1 MAVDPIFSNIFTQ
14 QPEDLDPKGKPS
26 FSDYVTDV
34 PVGILRG
41 ASQAVQG
48 LLSLGA
54 MPVDY
59 LADTNLL
66 SAIDNIFE
74 KITPEVDTPV
84 GEIVSVL
91 TQFGVPAGGAVKIA
105 QGIKTLSGASKIT
118 KLSSLPTMGAKTAE
132 LAKRSAFYGSI
143 GGITD
148 FVVSNPAEN
157 KTIAQTL
164 GYAEDYKGDELKGSA
179 KASEAFK
186 QKIKFGA
193 EGALLG
199 GGITAALPVAG
210 TLGFR
215 YGIKPAGKAIGFVG
229 GQTLRALDYTIV
241 NPITKII
248 GTETVGAG
256 VKKTG
261 LLFDKAVDKTMKK
274 LNIPKADSWKFLS
287 DSPNAPFKERA
298 LKKLD
303 NYKNLLKSTGPLD
316 VESKRLLEK
325 VGYQVNRDEKTLIKL
340 MNDIDNQFKDI
351 ATNYSVRFKEGFK
364 STPIAQAEND
374 LIFNY
379 LRTSGEEANAI
390 FKELPNE
397 AIKRSA
403 RRLKALM
410 KKLGKDYG
418 RLLSESADEGTRD
431 LGSQIVANGG
441 AYLKQVFSAFKNKD
455 YKFDPEKI
463 KGAQKFFKD
472 LVKGNRDLAEKV
484 DEIAKTTDRTSD
496 IWNKSLDEFSTNRM
510 EYLKRQIIES
520 NRAPDTIFNAVAK
533 TFRIPIKELREDI
546 VDVKGLKLTE
556 AGQTGKEV
564 KIGEKITSKEGE
576 LLRKGADV
584 RDIMDVRKYKAVTD
598 AFLETSTD
606 YRAAV
611 TDTFMQVGKQVY
623 AKNFF
628 DRLAD
633 TGLESGLFY
642 KSFDDAVSKGV
653 NPNNLIQV
661 SKESGR
667 RFGQEFDSKLFTSG
681 DEQRGLLTTPEIAN
695 AIRGVDQSFSSLYDI
710 PLYKALMSVK
720 ATGQIGKTVFSPMTQ
735 IRNVSTA
742 SFFALASGLIGG
754 RVSLGDSFKLL
765 ADDLFPGKNVSAASL
780 AKVLSKRIERGVID
794 TNIEVNE
801 IKTILQQAKDGKFS
815 LSALMNNPTVKR
827 AFDLYQG
834 GDNVWK
840 LYADDFY
847 QDALETAFKY
857 NGKGG
862 AADQAYRENIIDWYR
877 TVGRESR
884 KSDELASIN
893 QKILNTTDIKQK
905 EGLVRQFKQLGNVED
920 VSAYLVTNTIPTY
933 SKVPEI
939 IRAIRKLPIG
949 NFIAFPAEIL
959 RTSAHLLNI
968 GARELTSSNP
978 FIRQMGARRLLGASA
993 VFGGIGGTIAYTAEQ
1008 ITGVTKDKIEAFQRS
1023 AAPAYQKNATLIPL
1037 TEPNSKGEFDYFNF
1051 SYSNP
1056 YDSLIRP
1063 INAVLNAY
1071 ANGQLTQAS
1080 ADQVVFNALFGDRL
1094 TRTPGAFSEFFD
1106 PFVSESIGAEAV
1118 FDIVF
1123 RGGETR
1129 DGKKIFFEQDGA
1141 LETIDKSLAHLFT
1154 QLEPGANRSIRRI
1167 YKGVTGTFTQFGQQL
1182 DAKTEI
1188 GALLAGVRVE
1198 KAKPLNSMPFII
1210 TSYNKDKRN
1219 IFQEFG
1225 RNALSGNATGEQRLA
1240 AFKEYVLDSFESQK
1254 IFSQVLDDMQTMGV
1268 SRFKLEDLLEDRLTK
1283 SEVRNFEDKTFKVPG
1298 FSEKTFEA
1306 LIGRLKLEDPL
1317 EAAKISSEIR
1327 SAIISMDTLR
1337 DRLSF
1342 VKLSTSR
1349 EELDKRI
1356 NEILFPKIQS
1366 FRRTEDE
1373 PIQTQEPKAQL
1384 PADPNLANPPNPQ
1397 VIAQT
1402 TKQATLTDLVKSG
1415 NLGNQ
1420 FGLFRTV

>member
-1 MAVDPIFSNIFTQ
+1 MAVEPLFGDIFNQ
-14 QPEDLDPKGKPS
+14 QPEDVDPKGKAG
-26 FSDYVTDV
+26 FTDYVTDV

-74 KITPEVDTPV
+74 KITPEVDTPL

-118 KLSSLPTMGAKTAE
+118 KLSSLPNVGAKTAE
-132 LAKRSAFYGSI
+132 LAKRAGFYGSI

-157 KTIAQTL
+157 RTVAQTL
-164 GYAEDYKGDELKGSA
+164 GYADDYEGNELKGSA

-229 GQTLRALDYTIV
+229 GQTLRAIDYTVV
-241 NPITKII
+241 NPLTKVI
-248 GTETVGAG
+248 GSETVG
-256 VKKTG
+256 TG
-261 LLFDKAVDKTMKK
+261 AKGISALYDKAVDKAMKK
-274 LNIPKADSWKFLS
+274 LNIPETDSWKFLS
-287 DSPNAPFKERA
+287 DSPNAPLRERFF
-298 LKKLD
+298 KKLD
-303 NYKNLLKSTGPLD
+303 NYKNILKSTGPLD

-379 LRTSGEEANAI
+379 LRTSGQEAKDI
-390 FKELPNE
+390 FDQLPNQV
-397 AIKRSA
+397 IQRSA

-431 LGSQIVANGG
+431 LGAQIVANGG
-441 AYLKQVFSAFKNKD
+441 AYLKQVFSAFKNKN

-463 KGAQKFFKD
+463 KGAQKFFKNLVLGNKD
-472 LVKGNRDLAEKV
+472 LSEKV
-484 DEIAKTTDRTSD
+484 DILAKTTDRTSEV
-496 IWNKSLDEFSTNRM
+496 WKKSLDNFATNRM
-510 EYLKRQIIES
+510 ELLKRQIIES
-520 NRAPDTIFNAVAK
+520 DRSPDTIFNAVAK
-533 TFRIPIKELREDI
+533 TFRIPIRELRQDI

-576 LLRKGADV
+576 LLRRGADV
-584 RDIMDVRKYKAVTD
+584 RDIMDVRKFKAVTD

-633 TGLESGLFY
+633 TGLESGLFFR
-642 KSFDDAVSKGV
+642 SIDDALAKGV
-653 NPNNLIQV
+653 STNNLIQV

-667 RFGQEFDSKLFTSG
+667 RFGQEFDSKLFTSADDQG
-681 DEQRGLLTTPEIAN
+681 GLLTTPEIAN
-695 AIRGVDQSFSSLYDI
+695 AIRGVDQSFASLYDI

-754 RVSLGDSFKLL
+754 RASLGDSFKLL

-862 AADQAYRENIIDWYR
+862 AADQAYRENIIDWYK
-877 TVGRESR
+877 TVGREAR

-905 EGLVRQFKQLGNVED
+905 EGLVREFKRLGNVED

-993 VFGGIGGTIAYTAEQ
+993 VFGGIGGTLAYTAEQ
-1008 ITGVTKDKIEAFQRS
+1008 ITGVTKDKVEAFQRS
-1023 AAPAYQKNATLIPL
+1023 AAPVYQKNATLIPL
-1037 TEPNSKGEFDYFNF
+1037 TEPNSKGEFKYFNF

-1071 ANGQLTQAS
+1071 ATGQLTGRE
-1080 ADQVVFNALFGDRL
+1080 DQIVFNALFGDRL
-1094 TRTPGAFSEFFD
+1094 TRTPGAFAEFFD

-1129 DGKKIFFEQDGA
+1129 EGRRIYFDQDGA
-1141 LETIDKSLAHLFT
+1141 LERIDKSLAHLFT
-1154 QLEPGANRSIRRI
+1154 QLEPGANRSIRRV

-1198 KAKPLNSMPFII
+1198 EAKPLNSMPFII

-1219 IFQEFG
+1219 IFQEFN

-1240 AFKEYVLDSFESQK
+1240 AFKEYILDSFESQK
-1254 IFSQVLDDMQTMGV
+1254 IFSQVLEDMETMGI
-1268 SRFKLEDLLEDRLTK
+1268 SKFKLEDILDDRLTK

-1298 FSEKTFEA
+1298 FSETAFEA

-1317 EAAKISSEIR
+1317 EAARISSEIR
-1327 SAIISMDTLR
+1327 SAIISMDILR
-1337 DRLSF
+1337 DRLSLI
-1342 VKLSTSR
+1342 KLSTSR
-1349 EELDKRI
+1349 EDLEKRI
-1356 NEILFPKIQS
+1356 NTILFPKIER
-1366 FRRTEDE
+1366 FRELRET
-1373 PIQTQEPKAQL
+1373 PPSVSEPKAEL
-1384 PADPNLANPPNPQ
+1384 PTDQRAAIQPSGN

-1402 TKQATLTDLVKSG
+1402 IKQPSLTELAKG

-1420 FGLFRTV
+1420 FNLFRTI

>member
-1 MAVDPIFSNIFTQ
+1 MAVEPLFGDIFNQ
-14 QPEDLDPKGKPS
+14 QPEDVDPKGKAG
-26 FSDYVTDV
+26 FTDYVTDV
-34 PVGILRG
+34 PIGILRG

-74 KITPEVDTPV
+74 KITPEVDTPL

-118 KLSSLPTMGAKTAE
+118 KLSSLPNVGAKTAE
-132 LAKRSAFYGSI
+132 LAKRAGFYGSI

-157 KTIAQTL
+157 RTVAQTL
-164 GYAEDYKGDELKGSA
+164 GYADDYEGNELKGSA

-229 GQTLRALDYTIV
+229 GQTLRAIDYTVV
-241 NPITKII
+241 NPLTKVI
-248 GTETVGAG
+248 GSETVG
-256 VKKTG
+256 TG
-261 LLFDKAVDKTMKK
+261 AKGISALYDKAVDKAMKK
-274 LNIPKADSWKFLS
+274 LNIPETDSWKFLS
-287 DSPNAPFKERA
+287 DSPNAPLRERFF
-298 LKKLD
+298 KKLD
-303 NYKNLLKSTGPLD
+303 NYKNILKSTGPLD

-325 VGYQVNRDEKTLIKL
+325 VGYQVNRDEKALIKL
-340 MNDIDNQFKDI
+340 MNDIDDQFKDI

-379 LRTSGEEANAI
+379 LRTSGQEAKDI
-390 FKELPNE
+390 FDQLPNQV
-397 AIKRSA
+397 IKRSA

-431 LGSQIVANGG
+431 LGAQIIANGG
-441 AYLKQVFSAFKNKD
+441 AYLKQVFSAFKNKN

-463 KGAQKFFKD
+463 KGAQKFFKNLVLGNKD
-472 LVKGNRDLAEKV
+472 LSEKV
-484 DEIAKTTDRTSD
+484 DILAKTTDRTSEV
-496 IWNKSLDEFSTNRM
+496 WKKSLDDFATNRM
-510 EYLKRQIIES
+510 ELLKRQIIES
-520 NRAPDTIFNAVAK
+520 DRSPDTIFNAVAK
-533 TFRIPIKELREDI
+533 TFRIPIRELRQDI

-576 LLRKGADV
+576 LLRRGADV
-584 RDIMDVRKYKAVTD
+584 RDIMDVRKFKAVTD

-611 TDTFMQVGKQVY
+611 TDTFMQVGKQIY

-633 TGLESGLFY
+633 TGLESGLFF
-642 KSFDDAVSKGV
+642 KSIDDALAKGV
-653 NPNNLIQV
+653 STNNLIQV

-667 RFGQEFDSKLFTSG
+667 RFGQEFDSKLFTSADDQG
-681 DEQRGLLTTPEIAN
+681 GLLTTPEIAN
-695 AIRGVDQSFSSLYDI
+695 AIRGVDQSFASLYDI

-847 QDALETAFKY
+847 QDALETAFRY

-862 AADQAYRENIIDWYR
+862 AADQAYRENIIDWYK
-877 TVGRESR
+877 TVGREAR

-905 EGLVRQFKQLGNVED
+905 EGLVREFKRLGNVED

-993 VFGGIGGTIAYTAEQ
+993 VFGGIGGTLAYTAEQ
-1008 ITGVTKDKIEAFQRS
+1008 ITGVTKDKVEAFQRS
-1023 AAPAYQKNATLIPL
+1023 AAPVYQKNATLIPL
-1037 TEPNSKGEFDYFNF
+1037 TEPNSKGEFKYFNF

-1056 YDSLIRP
+1056 YDSLVRP

-1071 ANGQLTQAS
+1071 ATGQLTGRE
-1080 ADQVVFNALFGDRL
+1080 DEIVFNALFGDRL
-1094 TRTPGAFSEFFD
+1094 TRTPGAFAEFFD

-1129 DGKKIFFEQDGA
+1129 EGRRIYFDQDGA
-1141 LETIDKSLAHLFT
+1141 LERIDKSLAHLFT
-1154 QLEPGANRSIRRI
+1154 QLEPGANRSIRRV

-1198 KAKPLNSMPFII
+1198 EAKPLNSMPFII

-1219 IFQEFG
+1219 IFQEFN

-1240 AFKEYVLDSFESQK
+1240 AFKEYILDSFESQK
-1254 IFSQVLDDMQTMGV
+1254 IFGQVLEDMETMGI
-1268 SRFKLEDLLEDRLTK
+1268 SKFKLEDILDDRLTK

-1298 FSEKTFEA
+1298 FSETAFEA

-1317 EAAKISSEIR
+1317 EAARISSEIR
-1327 SAIISMDTLR
+1327 SAIISMDILR
-1337 DRLSF
+1337 DRLSLI
-1342 VKLSTSR
+1342 KLSTSR
-1349 EELDKRI
+1349 EDLEKRI
-1356 NEILFPKIQS
+1356 NTILFPKIER
-1366 FRRTEDE
+1366 FRELRET
-1373 PIQTQEPKAQL
+1373 PPSVSEPKAEL
-1384 PADPNLANPPNPQ
+1384 PTDQRAAIQPSGN

-1402 TKQATLTDLVKSG
+1402 IKQPSLTELAKG

-1420 FGLFRTV
+1420 FNLFRTI

>member
-1 MAVDPIFSNIFTQ
+1 MAVEPLFGDIFNQ
-14 QPEDLDPKGKPS
+14 QPEDVDPKGKAG
-26 FSDYVTDV
+26 FTDYVTDV

-74 KITPEVDTPV
+74 KITPEVDTPL

-118 KLSSLPTMGAKTAE
+118 KLSSLPNVGAKTAE
-132 LAKRSAFYGSI
+132 LAKRAGFYGSI

-157 KTIAQTL
+157 RTVAQTL
-164 GYAEDYKGDELKGSA
+164 GYADDYEGNELKGSA

-229 GQTLRALDYTIV
+229 GQTLRALDYTVV
-241 NPITKII
+241 NPLTKVI
-248 GTETVGAG
+248 GSETVG
-256 VKKTG
+256 TG
-261 LLFDKAVDKTMKK
+261 AKGISALYDKAVDKAMKK
-274 LNIPKADSWKFLS
+274 LNIPEADSWKFLS

-303 NYKNLLKSTGPLD
+303 NYKNILKSTGPLD

-379 LRTSGEEANAI
+379 LRASGKEADDI
-390 FKELPNE
+390 FKTLPNQ
-397 AIKRSA
+397 AIQRSA

-431 LGSQIVANGG
+431 LGAQIVANGG
-441 AYLKQVFSAFKNKD
+441 AYLKQVFSAFKNKN

-463 KGAQKFFKD
+463 KGAQKFFKNLVLGNKD
-472 LVKGNRDLAEKV
+472 LSEKV
-484 DEIAKTTDRTSD
+484 DILAKTTDRTSEV
-496 IWNKSLDEFSTNRM
+496 WKKSLDNFATNRM
-510 EYLKRQIIES
+510 ELLKRQIIES
-520 NRAPDTIFNAVAK
+520 DRSPDTIFNAVAK
-533 TFRIPIKELREDI
+533 TFRIPIRELRQDI

-556 AGQTGKEV
+556 ASQTGKEV

-584 RDIMDVRKYKAVTD
+584 RDIMDVRKFKAVTD

-633 TGLESGLFY
+633 TGLESGLFFR
-642 KSFDDAVSKGV
+642 SIDDALAKGV
-653 NPNNLIQV
+653 STNNLIQV

-667 RFGQEFDSKLFTSG
+667 RFGQEFDSKLFTSADDQG
-681 DEQRGLLTTPEIAN
+681 GLLTTPEIAN
-695 AIRGVDQSFSSLYDI
+695 AIRGVDQSFASLYDI

-862 AADQAYRENIIDWYR
+862 AADQAYRENIIDWYK
-877 TVGRESR
+877 TVGREAR
-884 KSDELASIN
+884 KSNELASIN
-893 QKILNTTDIKQK
+893 QKILNTADIKQK
-905 EGLVRQFKQLGNVED
+905 EGLVREFKRLGNVED

-993 VFGGIGGTIAYTAEQ
+993 VFGGIGGTLAYTAEQ
-1008 ITGVTKDKIEAFQRS
+1008 ITGVTKDKVEAFQRS
-1023 AAPAYQKNATLIPL
+1023 AAPVYQKNATLIPL
-1037 TEPNSKGEFDYFNF
+1037 TEPNSKGEFKYFNF

-1056 YDSLIRP
+1056 YDSLVRP

-1071 ANGQLTQAS
+1071 ATGQLTQAS
-1080 ADQVVFNALFGDRL
+1080 ADQIVFNALFGDRL
-1094 TRTPGAFSEFFD
+1094 TRTPGAFAEFFD

-1129 DGKKIFFEQDGA
+1129 EGRKIFFEQDGA
-1141 LETIDKSLAHLFT
+1141 LEVIDKSLGHLFT
-1154 QLEPGANRSIRRI
+1154 QLEPGANRSIRRV

-1198 KAKPLNSMPFII
+1198 EAKPLNSMPFII

-1219 IFQEFG
+1219 IFQEFN

-1240 AFKEYVLDSFESQK
+1240 AFKEYILDSFESQK
-1254 IFSQVLDDMQTMGV
+1254 IFGQVLEDMETMGI
-1268 SRFKLEDLLEDRLTK
+1268 SKFKLEDILDDRLTK

-1298 FSEKTFEA
+1298 FSETAFEA

-1317 EAAKISSEIR
+1317 EAARISSEIR
-1327 SAIISMDTLR
+1327 SAIISMDILR
-1337 DRLSF
+1337 DRLSLI
-1342 VKLSTSR
+1342 KLSTSR
-1349 EELDKRI
+1349 EDLEKRI
-1356 NEILFPKIQS
+1356 NTILFPKIER
-1366 FRRTEDE
+1366 FRELRET
-1373 PIQTQEPKAQL
+1373 PPSVSEPKAEL
-1384 PADPNLANPPNPQ
+1384 PTDQRAAIQPSGN

-1402 TKQATLTDLVKSG
+1402 IKQPSLTELAKG

-1420 FGLFRTV
+1420 FNLFRTI

>member
-1 MAVDPIFSNIFTQ
+1 MAVEPLFGDIFNQ
-14 QPEDLDPKGKPS
+14 QPEDVDPKGKAG
-26 FSDYVTDV
+26 FTDYVTDV
-34 PVGILRG
+34 PIGILRG

-74 KITPEVDTPV
+74 KITPEVDTPL

-118 KLSSLPTMGAKTAE
+118 KLSSLPNVGAKTAE
-132 LAKRSAFYGSI
+132 LAKRAGFYGSI

-157 KTIAQTL
+157 RTVAQTL
-164 GYAEDYKGDELKGSA
+164 GYADDYEGNELKGSA

-229 GQTLRALDYTIV
+229 GQTLRALDYTV
-241 NPITKII
+241 ANPLTKVI
-248 GTETVGAG
+248 GSETVG
-256 VKKTG
+256 TG
-261 LLFDKAVDKTMKK
+261 AKGISALYDKAVDKAMKK
-274 LNIPKADSWKFLS
+274 LNIPEADSWKFLS

-303 NYKNLLKSTGPLD
+303 NYKNILKSTGPLD

-379 LRTSGEEANAI
+379 LRASGKEADDI
-390 FKELPNE
+390 FKTLPNQ
-397 AIKRSA
+397 AIQRSA

-431 LGSQIVANGG
+431 LGAQIVANGG
-441 AYLKQVFSAFKNKD
+441 AYLKQVFSAFKNKN

-463 KGAQKFFKD
+463 KGAQKFFKNLVLGNKD
-472 LVKGNRDLAEKV
+472 LSEKV
-484 DEIAKTTDRTSD
+484 DILAKTTDRTSEV
-496 IWNKSLDEFSTNRM
+496 WKKSLDNFATNRM
-510 EYLKRQIIES
+510 ELLKRQIIES
-520 NRAPDTIFNAVAK
+520 DRSPDTIFNAVAK
-533 TFRIPIKELREDI
+533 TFRIPIRELRQDI

-556 AGQTGKEV
+556 AAQTGKEV

-576 LLRKGADV
+576 LLRRGADV
-584 RDIMDVRKYKAVTD
+584 RDIMDVRKFKAVTD

-611 TDTFMQVGKQVY
+611 TYTFMQVGKQVY

-633 TGLESGLFY
+633 TGLESGLFFR
-642 KSFDDAVSKGV
+642 SIDDALAKGV
-653 NPNNLIQV
+653 STNNLIQV

-667 RFGQEFDSKLFTSG
+667 RFGQEFDSKLFTSADDQG
-681 DEQRGLLTTPEIAN
+681 GLLTTPEIAN
-695 AIRGVDQSFSSLYDI
+695 AIRGVDQSFASLYDI

-862 AADQAYRENIIDWYR
+862 AADQAYRENIIDWYK
-877 TVGRESR
+877 TVGREAR
-884 KSDELASIN
+884 KSDELALIN

-905 EGLVRQFKQLGNVED
+905 EGLVREFKRLGNVED

-993 VFGGIGGTIAYTAEQ
+993 VFGGIGGTLAYTAEQ
-1008 ITGVTKDKIEAFQRS
+1008 ITGVTKDKVEAFQRS
-1023 AAPAYQKNATLIPL
+1023 AAPVYQKNATLIPL
-1037 TEPNSKGEFDYFNF
+1037 TEPNSKGEFKYFNF

-1056 YDSLIRP
+1056 YDSLVRP
-1063 INAVLNAY
+1063 VNAVLNAY
-1071 ANGQLTQAS
+1071 ANGQLTQTS
-1080 ADQVVFNALFGDRL
+1080 ADQIVFNALFGDRL
-1094 TRTPGAFSEFFD
+1094 TRTPGAFAEFFD

-1118 FDIVF
+1118 FDIAF

-1129 DGKKIFFEQDGA
+1129 EGRRIYFDQDGA
-1141 LETIDKSLAHLFT
+1141 LERIDKSLAHLFT
-1154 QLEPGANRSIRRI
+1154 QLEPGANRSIRRV

-1198 KAKPLNSMPFII
+1198 EAKPLNSMPFII

-1219 IFQEFG
+1219 IFAEFN

-1240 AFKEYVLDSFESQK
+1240 AFKEYILDSFESQK
-1254 IFSQVLDDMQTMGV
+1254 IFGQVLEDMETMGI
-1268 SRFKLEDLLEDRLTK
+1268 SKFKLEDILDDRLTK

-1298 FSEKTFEA
+1298 FSETAFEA

-1317 EAAKISSEIR
+1317 EAARISSEIR
-1327 SAIISMDTLR
+1327 SAIISMDILR
-1337 DRLSF
+1337 DRLSLI
-1342 VKLSTSR
+1342 KLSTSR
-1349 EELDKRI
+1349 EDLEKRI
-1356 NEILFPKIQS
+1356 NTILFPKIER
-1366 FRRTEDE
+1366 FRELRET
-1373 PIQTQEPKAQL
+1373 PPSVSEPKAEL
-1384 PADPNLANPPNPQ
+1384 PTDQRAAIQPSGN

-1402 TKQATLTDLVKSG
+1402 IKQPSLTELAKG

-1420 FGLFRTV
+1420 FNLFRTI

>member
-1 MAVDPIFSNIFTQ
+1 
-14 QPEDLDPKGKPS
+14 
-26 FSDYVTDV
+26 
-34 PVGILRG
+34 
-41 ASQAVQG
+41 
-48 LLSLGA
+48 

-74 KITPEVDTPV
+74 KITPEVDTPL

-118 KLSSLPTMGAKTAE
+118 KLSSLPNVGAKTAE
-132 LAKRSAFYGSI
+132 LAKRAGFYGSI

-157 KTIAQTL
+157 RTVAQTL
-164 GYAEDYKGDELKGSA
+164 GYADDYEGNELKGSA

-229 GQTLRALDYTIV
+229 GQTLRALDYTVV
-241 NPITKII
+241 NPLTKVI
-248 GTETVGAG
+248 GSETVGAG
-256 VKKTG
+256 AKG
-261 LLFDKAVDKTMKK
+261 ISALYDKAVDKAMKK
-274 LNIPKADSWKFLS
+274 LNIPEADSWKFLS
-287 DSPNAPFKERA
+287 DSPNAPLRERFF
-298 LKKLD
+298 KKLD
-303 NYKNLLKSTGPLD
+303 NYKNILKSTGPLD

-379 LRTSGEEANAI
+379 LRASGKEADDI
-390 FKELPNE
+390 FKSLPNQ
-397 AIKRSA
+397 AIQRSA

-431 LGSQIVANGG
+431 LGAQIVANGG
-441 AYLKQVFSAFKNKD
+441 AYLKQVFSAFKNKN

-463 KGAQKFFKD
+463 KGAQKFFKNLILGNKD
-472 LVKGNRDLAEKV
+472 LSEKV
-484 DEIAKTTDRTSD
+484 DILAKTTDRTSEV
-496 IWNKSLDEFSTNRM
+496 WKKSLDNFATNRM
-510 EYLKRQIIES
+510 ELLKRQIIES
-520 NRAPDTIFNAVAK
+520 DRSPDTIFNAVAK
-533 TFRIPIKELREDI
+533 TFRIPIRELRQDI

-576 LLRKGADV
+576 LLRRGADV
-584 RDIMDVRKYKAVTD
+584 RDIMDVRKFKAVTD

-633 TGLESGLFY
+633 TGLESGLFF
-642 KSFDDAVSKGV
+642 KSIDDALAKDVST
-653 NPNNLIQV
+653 NNLIQV

-667 RFGQEFDSKLFTSG
+667 RFGQEFDSKLFTSADDQG
-681 DEQRGLLTTPEIAN
+681 GLLTTPEIAN
-695 AIRGVDQSFSSLYDI
+695 AIRGVDQSFASLYDI

-862 AADQAYRENIIDWYR
+862 AADQAYRENIIDWYK
-877 TVGRESR
+877 TVGREAR

-905 EGLVRQFKQLGNVED
+905 EGLVREFKRLGNVED

-993 VFGGIGGTIAYTAEQ
+993 VFGGIGSTLAYTAEQ
-1008 ITGVTKDKIEAFQRS
+1008 ITGVTKDKVEAFQRS
-1023 AAPAYQKNATLIPL
+1023 AAPVYQKNATLIPL
-1037 TEPNSKGEFDYFNF
+1037 TEPNSKGEFKYFNF

-1056 YDSLIRP
+1056 YDSLVRP

-1071 ANGQLTQAS
+1071 ATGQLTGRE
-1080 ADQVVFNALFGDRL
+1080 DQIVFNALFGDRL
-1094 TRTPGAFSEFFD
+1094 TRTPGAFAEFFD

-1129 DGKKIFFEQDGA
+1129 EGRKIFFEQDGA
-1141 LETIDKSLAHLFT
+1141 LERIDKSLAHLFT
-1154 QLEPGANRSIRRI
+1154 QLEPGANRSIRRV

-1198 KAKPLNSMPFII
+1198 EAKPLNSMPFII

-1219 IFQEFG
+1219 IFQEFN

-1240 AFKEYVLDSFESQK
+1240 AFKEYILDSFESQK
-1254 IFSQVLDDMQTMGV
+1254 IFGQVLEDMETMGI
-1268 SRFKLEDLLEDRLTK
+1268 SKFKLEDILDDRLTK

-1298 FSEKTFEA
+1298 FSETAFEA
-1306 LIGRLKLEDPL
+1306 LIGRLRLEDPL
-1317 EAAKISSEIR
+1317 EAARISSEIR
-1327 SAIISMDTLR
+1327 SAIISMDILR

-1342 VKLSTSR
+1342 IKLSTSR
-1349 EELDKRI
+1349 EDLEKRI
-1356 NEILFPKIQS
+1356 NRILFPKIER
-1366 FRRTEDE
+1366 FRELRET
-1373 PIQTQEPKAQL
+1373 PPSVSEPKAEL
-1384 PADPNLANPPNPQ
+1384 PADQRAAIQPSGN

-1402 TKQATLTDLVKSG
+1402 IKQPTLTELARADT
-1415 NLGNQ
+1415 LGNR
-1420 FGLFRTV
+1420 FNLLRRA

>member
-1 MAVDPIFSNIFTQ
+1 MAVEPLFGDIFNQ
-14 QPEDLDPKGKPS
+14 QPEDVDPKGKAG
-26 FSDYVTDV
+26 FTDYVTDV
-34 PVGILRG
+34 PIGILRG

-74 KITPEVDTPV
+74 KITPEVDTPL

-118 KLSSLPTMGAKTAE
+118 KLSSLPNVGAKTAE
-132 LAKRSAFYGSI
+132 LAKRAGFYGSI

-157 KTIAQTL
+157 RTVAQTL
-164 GYAEDYKGDELKGSA
+164 GYADDYEGNELKGSA

-229 GQTLRALDYTIV
+229 GQTLRAIDYTVV
-241 NPITKII
+241 NPLTKVI
-248 GTETVGAG
+248 GSETVG
-256 VKKTG
+256 TG
-261 LLFDKAVDKTMKK
+261 AKGISALYDKAVDKAMKK
-274 LNIPKADSWKFLS
+274 LNIPEADSWKFLS
-287 DSPNAPFKERA
+287 DSPNAPLRERFF
-298 LKKLD
+298 KKLD
-303 NYKNLLKSTGPLD
+303 NYKNILKSTGPLD

-379 LRTSGEEANAI
+379 LKASGKEADDI
-390 FKELPNE
+390 FKSLPNQ
-397 AIKRSA
+397 AIQRSA

-410 KKLGKDYG
+410 RKLGKDYG
-418 RLLSESADEGTRD
+418 RLLSESADEGTKD
-431 LGSQIVANGG
+431 LGAQIIANGG
-441 AYLKQVFSAFKNKD
+441 AYLKQVFSAFKNKN

-463 KGAQKFFKD
+463 KGAQKFFKNLILGNKD
-472 LVKGNRDLAEKV
+472 LSEKV
-484 DEIAKTTDRTSD
+484 DILAKTTDRTSEV
-496 IWNKSLDEFSTNRM
+496 WKKSLDDFATNRM
-510 EYLKRQIIES
+510 ELLKRQIIES
-520 NRAPDTIFNAVAK
+520 DRSPDTIFNAVAK
-533 TFRIPIKELREDI
+533 TFRIPIRELRQDI

-576 LLRKGADV
+576 LLRRGADV
-584 RDIMDVRKYKAVTD
+584 RDIMDVRKFKAVTD

-633 TGLESGLFY
+633 TGLESGLFF
-642 KSFDDAVSKGV
+642 KSIDDALAKGV
-653 NPNNLIQV
+653 STNNLIQV

-667 RFGQEFDSKLFTSG
+667 RFGQEFDSKLFTSADDQG
-681 DEQRGLLTTPEIAN
+681 GLLTTPEIAN
-695 AIRGVDQSFSSLYDI
+695 AIRGVDQSFASLYDI

-862 AADQAYRENIIDWYR
+862 AADQAYRENIIDWYK
-877 TVGRESR
+877 TVGREAR

-905 EGLVRQFKQLGNVED
+905 EGLVREFKRLGNVED

-993 VFGGIGGTIAYTAEQ
+993 VFGGIGGTLAYTAEQ
-1008 ITGVTKDKIEAFQRS
+1008 ITGVTKDKVEAFQRS
-1023 AAPAYQKNATLIPL
+1023 AAPVYQKNATLIPL
-1037 TEPNSKGEFDYFNF
+1037 TEPNSKGEFKYFNF

-1056 YDSLIRP
+1056 YDSLVRP

-1071 ANGQLTQAS
+1071 ATGQLTGRE
-1080 ADQVVFNALFGDRL
+1080 DEIVFNALFGDRL
-1094 TRTPGAFSEFFD
+1094 TRTPGAFAEFFD

-1129 DGKKIFFEQDGA
+1129 EGRRIYFDQDGA
-1141 LETIDKSLAHLFT
+1141 LEKIDKSLAHLFT
-1154 QLEPGANRSIRRI
+1154 QLEPGANRSIRRV

-1198 KAKPLNSMPFII
+1198 EAKPLNSMPFII

-1219 IFQEFG
+1219 IFQEFN

-1240 AFKEYVLDSFESQK
+1240 AFKEYILDSFESQK
-1254 IFSQVLDDMQTMGV
+1254 IFGQVLEDMETMGI
-1268 SRFKLEDLLEDRLTK
+1268 SKFKLEDILDDRLTK

-1298 FSEKTFEA
+1298 FSETAFEA

-1317 EAAKISSEIR
+1317 EAARISSEIR
-1327 SAIISMDTLR
+1327 SAIISMDILR
-1337 DRLSF
+1337 DRLSLI
-1342 VKLSTSR
+1342 KLSTSR
-1349 EELDKRI
+1349 EDLEKRI
-1356 NEILFPKIQS
+1356 NTILFPKIER
-1366 FRRTEDE
+1366 FRELRET
-1373 PIQTQEPKAQL
+1373 PPSVSEPKAEL
-1384 PADPNLANPPNPQ
+1384 PTDQRAAIQPSGN

-1402 TKQATLTDLVKSG
+1402 IKQPSLTELAKG

-1420 FGLFRTV
+1420 FNLFRTI

>member
-1 MAVDPIFSNIFTQ
+1 MAVEPLFGDIFNQ
-14 QPEDLDPKGKPS
+14 QPEDVDPKGKAG
-26 FSDYVTDV
+26 FTDYVTDI
-34 PVGILRG
+34 PVGAFRG
-41 ASQAVQG
+41 ASIAVKE
-48 LLSLGA
+48 LIKIGA
-54 MPVDY
+54 LPIDY
-59 LADTNLL
+59 VADTNLL

-84 GEIVSVL
+84 GTITSVL
-91 TQFGVPAGGAVKIA
+91 SQFALPAGALVKLA
-105 QGIKTLSGASKIT
+105 QGIKVLSNASKIT
-118 KLSSLPTMGAKTAE
+118 KLSSLPNVGAKTAE
-132 LAKRSAFYGSI
+132 LAKRAGFYGSI
-143 GGITD
+143 GGVTD
-148 FVVSNPAEN
+148 FVVSDPEEN

-164 GYAEDYKGDELKGSA
+164 GYADDYEGNELKGSA
-179 KASEAFK
+179 KAAEAFK

-229 GQTLRALDYTIV
+229 GQTLRALDYTVV
-241 NPITKII
+241 NPLTKVI
-248 GTETVGAG
+248 GSETVG
-256 VKKTG
+256 TG
-261 LLFDKAVDKTMKK
+261 AKGISALYDKAVDKAMKK
-274 LNIPKADSWKFLS
+274 LNIPEADSWKFLS
-287 DSPNAPFKERA
+287 DSPNAPLRERFF
-298 LKKLD
+298 KKLD
-303 NYKNLLKSTGPLD
+303 NYKNILKSTGPLD

-379 LRTSGEEANAI
+379 LRASGKEADDI
-390 FKELPNE
+390 FKSLPNE
-397 AIKRSA
+397 AIQRSA

-431 LGSQIVANGG
+431 LGAQIVANGG
-441 AYLKQVFSAFKNKD
+441 AYLKQVFSAFKNKN

-463 KGAQKFFKD
+463 KGAQKFFKNLVLGNKD
-472 LVKGNRDLAEKV
+472 LSEKV
-484 DEIAKTTDRTSD
+484 DILAKTTDRTSEV
-496 IWNKSLDEFSTNRM
+496 WKKSLDNFATNRM
-510 EYLKRQIIES
+510 ELLKRQIVES
-520 NRAPDTIFNAVAK
+520 DRSPDTIFNAVAK
-533 TFRIPIKELREDI
+533 TFRIPIRELRQDI

-576 LLRKGADV
+576 LLRRGADV
-584 RDIMDVRKYKAVTD
+584 RDIMDVRKFKAVTD

-633 TGLESGLFY
+633 TGLESGLFFR
-642 KSFDDAVSKGV
+642 SIDDALAKGV
-653 NPNNLIQV
+653 STNNLIQV

-667 RFGQEFDSKLFTSG
+667 RFGQEFDSKLFTSADDQG
-681 DEQRGLLTTPEIAN
+681 GLLTTPEIAN
-695 AIRGVDQSFSSLYDI
+695 AIRGVDQSFASLYDI

-754 RVSLGDSFKLL
+754 RASLGDSFKLL
-765 ADDLFPGKNVSAASL
+765 ADDLFPGKNISAAQV
-780 AKVLSKRIERGVID
+780 AKVLSKKIERGVID

-840 LYADDFY
+840 VYADEFY

-862 AADQAYRENIIDWYR
+862 AADQAYRENIIDWYK

-884 KSDELASIN
+884 KSDELALIN

-905 EGLVRQFKQLGNVED
+905 EGLVREFKRLGNVED

-993 VFGGIGGTIAYTAEQ
+993 VFGGIGGTLAYTAEQ

-1023 AAPAYQKNATLIPL
+1023 AAPVYQKNATLIPL
-1037 TEPNSKGEFDYFNF
+1037 TEPNSKGEFKYFNF

-1071 ANGQLTQAS
+1071 ATGQLTGRE
-1080 ADQVVFNALFGDRL
+1080 DQIVFNALFGDRL
-1094 TRTPGAFSEFFD
+1094 TRTPGAFAEFFD

-1129 DGKKIFFEQDGA
+1129 EGRKIFFEQDGA
-1141 LETIDKSLAHLFT
+1141 LERIDKSLAHLFT
-1154 QLEPGANRSIRRI
+1154 QLEPGANRSIRRV

-1198 KAKPLNSMPFII
+1198 EAKPLNSMPFII

-1219 IFQEFG
+1219 LFQEFT

-1240 AFKEYVLDSFESQK
+1240 AFKEYILDSFESQK
-1254 IFSQVLDDMQTMGV
+1254 IFGQVLEDMETMGI
-1268 SRFKLEDLLEDRLTK
+1268 SKFKLEDILDDRLTK

-1298 FSEKTFEA
+1298 FSEKAFEA

-1317 EAAKISSEIR
+1317 EAARISSEIR

-1342 VKLSTSR
+1342 IKLSTSR
-1349 EELDKRI
+1349 EDLDKRI
-1356 NEILFPKIQS
+1356 NRILFPKIER
-1366 FRRTEDE
+1366 FRELRET
-1373 PIQTQEPKAQL
+1373 PPSVSEPKAEL
-1384 PADPNLANPPNPQ
+1384 PADQRAAIQPSGS

-1402 TKQATLTDLVKSG
+1402 IKQPTLTELARADT
-1415 NLGNQ
+1415 LGNR
-1420 FGLFRTV
+1420 FNLLRRA

>member
-1 MAVDPIFSNIFTQ
+1 MAVEPLFGDIFNQ
-14 QPEDLDPKGKPS
+14 QPEDVDPKGKAG
-26 FSDYVTDV
+26 FTDYVTDV
-34 PVGILRG
+34 PIGILRG

-74 KITPEVDTPV
+74 KITPEVDTPL

-118 KLSSLPTMGAKTAE
+118 KLSSLPNVGAKTAE
-132 LAKRSAFYGSI
+132 LAKRAGFYGSI

-157 KTIAQTL
+157 RTVAQTL
-164 GYAEDYKGDELKGSA
+164 GYADDYEGNELKGSA

-229 GQTLRALDYTIV
+229 GQTLRAIDYTVV
-241 NPITKII
+241 NPLTKVI
-248 GTETVGAG
+248 GSETVG
-256 VKKTG
+256 TG
-261 LLFDKAVDKTMKK
+261 AKGISALYDKAVDKAMKK
-274 LNIPKADSWKFLS
+274 LNIPETDSWKFLS

-303 NYKNLLKSTGPLD
+303 NYKNILKSTGPLD

-379 LRTSGEEANAI
+379 LRASGKEADDI
-390 FKELPNE
+390 FKTLPNQ
-397 AIKRSA
+397 AIQRSA

-431 LGSQIVANGG
+431 LGAQIVANGG
-441 AYLKQVFSAFKNKD
+441 AYLKQVFSAFKNKN

-463 KGAQKFFKD
+463 KGAQKFFKNLVLGNKD
-472 LVKGNRDLAEKV
+472 LSEKV
-484 DEIAKTTDRTSD
+484 DILAKTTDRTSEV
-496 IWNKSLDEFSTNRM
+496 WKKSLDNFATNRM
-510 EYLKRQIIES
+510 ELLKRQIIES
-520 NRAPDTIFNAVAK
+520 DRSPDTIFNAVAK
-533 TFRIPIKELREDI
+533 TFRIPIRELRQDI

-576 LLRKGADV
+576 LLRRGADV
-584 RDIMDVRKYKAVTD
+584 RDIMDVRKFKAVTD

-633 TGLESGLFY
+633 TGLESGLFF
-642 KSFDDAVSKGV
+642 KSIDDALAKGV
-653 NPNNLIQV
+653 STNNLIQV

-667 RFGQEFDSKLFTSG
+667 RFGQEFDSKLFTSADDQG
-681 DEQRGLLTTPEIAN
+681 GLLTTPEIAN
-695 AIRGVDQSFSSLYDI
+695 AIRGVDQSFASLYDI

-862 AADQAYRENIIDWYR
+862 AADQAYRENIIDWYK
-877 TVGRESR
+877 TVGREAR
-884 KSDELASIN
+884 KSDELALIN

-905 EGLVRQFKQLGNVED
+905 EGLVREFKRLGNVED

-993 VFGGIGGTIAYTAEQ
+993 VFGGIGGTLAYTAEQ
-1008 ITGVTKDKIEAFQRS
+1008 ITGVTKDKVEAFQRS
-1023 AAPAYQKNATLIPL
+1023 AAPVYQKNATLIPL
-1037 TEPNSKGEFDYFNF
+1037 TEPNSKGEFKYFNF

-1056 YDSLIRP
+1056 YDSLVRP
-1063 INAVLNAY
+1063 VNAVLNAY
-1071 ANGQLTQAS
+1071 ANGQLTQTS
-1080 ADQVVFNALFGDRL
+1080 ADQIVFNALFGDRL
-1094 TRTPGAFSEFFD
+1094 TRTPGAFAEFFD

-1118 FDIVF
+1118 FDIAF

-1129 DGKKIFFEQDGA
+1129 EGRRIYFDQDGA
-1141 LETIDKSLAHLFT
+1141 LEKIDKSLAHLFT
-1154 QLEPGANRSIRRI
+1154 QLEPGANRSIRRV

-1198 KAKPLNSMPFII
+1198 EAKPLNSMPFII

-1219 IFQEFG
+1219 IFAEFN

-1240 AFKEYVLDSFESQK
+1240 AFKEYILDSFESQK
-1254 IFSQVLDDMQTMGV
+1254 IFGQVLEDMETMGI
-1268 SRFKLEDLLEDRLTK
+1268 SKFKLEDILDDRLTK

-1298 FSEKTFEA
+1298 FSETAFEA

-1317 EAAKISSEIR
+1317 EAARISSEIR
-1327 SAIISMDTLR
+1327 SAIISMDILR
-1337 DRLSF
+1337 DRLSLI
-1342 VKLSTSR
+1342 KLSTSR
-1349 EELDKRI
+1349 EDLEKRI
-1356 NEILFPKIQS
+1356 NTILFPKIER
-1366 FRRTEDE
+1366 FRELRET
-1373 PIQTQEPKAQL
+1373 PPSVSEPKAEL
-1384 PADPNLANPPNPQ
+1384 PADQRAAIQPSGN

-1402 TKQATLTDLVKSG
+1402 IKQPSLTELAKA

-1420 FGLFRTV
+1420 FNLFRTT